1 VIRGARAALRS
12 LAAVLL
18 EPSAPRDAL
27 DRAASSLH
35 GLLLHVSDLEHD
47 PESLLES
54 TLPSGRALSPLEA
67 GRCTL
72 DPVRTA
78 VLLRG
83 VSAAIAAAR
92 EHARGRRIEVLYAGC
107 GPFAPL
113 VLPLLVLGEAGD
125 LRVTFLDV
133 HVAAIA
139 ALRRVVERLEVGVAV
154 ADALVRDA
162 AADAPVRG
170 TAVDVVVVEAMQ
182 RSLGHEPQVAIVR
195 NLVPLLAPHGALVPE
210 RIRVDLVL
218 SDPEVEIAD
227 GFASARAEATR
238 IPVGTVFEL
247 SRRSVSAPLD
257 ADGFLPPVDVTLPV
271 PIGPG
276 ARPMLFTRVDAF
288 GAHTLATAASGLTVP
303 EPLWRVPDLPAGSRL
318 AFRYRLGSDPGL
330 AWSSPAPP

>member
-1 VIRGARAALRS
+1 MIRAVRATLRS
-12 LAAVLL
+12 LVAVLL

-27 DRAASSLH
+27 ARAAASLH
-35 GLLLHVSDLEHD
+35 GLLLRTSGLEDD
-47 PESLLES
+47 PAAHRES
-54 TLPSGRALSPLEA
+54 TLPSGRALSPFDA
-67 GRCTL
+67 GRCAL

-83 VSAAIAAAR
+83 VRAAIAAAR

-113 VLPLLVLGEAGD
+113 VLPLLVLEEAGD

-139 ALRRVVERLEVGVAV
+139 ALRRVVERLEVGDAV
-154 ADALVRDA
+154 ADALVCDA
-162 AADAPVRG
+162 AADEPVHG

-195 NLVPLLAPHGALVPE
+195 NLVPLLAPHGVLVPE
-210 RIRVDLVL
+210 SIRVDLVL
-218 SDPEVEIAD
+218 SDPDVEIAD
-227 GFASARAEATR
+227 GFVSARAEAAR
-238 IPVGTVFEL
+238 VPVGTVFEL
-247 SRRSVSAPLD
+247 SRWSASAPLD
-257 ADGFLPPVDVTLPV
+257 ADGFLPPVVVTLPA
-271 PIGPG
+271 PIGPR
-276 ARPMLFTRVDAF
+276 ARPMLFTRIDAF